1 MQSKAET
8 VEQYI
13 DELPE
18 ERQQAISKLRSVV
31 KKHLPKGFK
40 EGMGYGMISY
50 VVPHTFYPAGYHC
63 DPKLPLPFISIASQ
77 KNFIAL
83 HHLGIYANPELVAWF
98 TNEYPKHCKYKLDM
112 GKGCIRFKKPEDIPY
127 DLIAA
132 LVAKITPQQWID
144 IYEEQIKN
152 RK

>member
-50 VVPHTFYPAGYHC
+50 VVPHTLYPAGYHC